1 MTWSIRPLALLL
13 ALFLASAAAWA
24 ARPGDPAPEINLPRI
39 YGERVSLAVI
49 RSGGPVLVWFP
60 EASSV
65 SGQTGASLATAAARN
80 GATLLV
86 IPVVGADPG
95 PAQALSDRFPD
106 WLVLHDADGSV
117 TLDYAG
123 EFIPGISPRQNLFIV
138 STRGLVTWSR
148 FWPGVPEQ
156 TLDNELRAAR

>member
-1 MTWSIRPLALLL
+1 MTQLIRTLGMLVLLS
-13 ALFLASAAAWA
+13 LASAGAWA
-24 ARPGDPAPEINLPRI
+24 ARPGDPAPEINLPRVQ
-39 YGERVSLAVI
+39 GGQVSLTAI
-49 RSGGPVLVWFP
+49 RAGGPVLVWFP

-65 SGQTGASLATAAARN
+65 SGQTGTSLASAAARN

-86 IPVVGADPG
+86 IPVVGTDPG
-95 PAQALSDRFPD
+95 PAQALADRFPD

-117 TLDYAG
+117 TLSYAG

-138 STRGLVTWSR
+138 STRGMVTWSR

-156 TLDNELRAAR
+156 TLANELGAAR

>member
-1 MTWSIRPLALLL
+1 MTRCIRPLALLL
-13 ALFLASAAAWA
+13 ALFLTTATAWT
-24 ARPGDPAPEINLPRI
+24 ARPGEPAPEINLPRI
-39 YGERVSLAVI
+39 NGGQVSLAAI
-49 RSGGPVLVWFP
+49 RAGGPVLVWFP

-65 SGQTGASLATAAARN
+65 SGQTGSILAGAAARN

-86 IPVVGADPG
+86 IPVVGANPG
-95 PAQALSDRFPD
+95 PAQALADRFPN

-117 TLDYAG
+117 TLNYTG

-138 STRGLVTWSR
+138 STRGLITWSR

-156 TLDNELRAAR
+156 TLDNELSTAR

>member
-1 MTWSIRPLALLL
+1 MTWSIRTLALLL
-13 ALFLASAAAWA
+13 TLLLASGAAWA

-39 YGERVSLAVI
+39 SGGQVSLAAI
-49 RSGGPVLVWFP
+49 RAGGPVMVWFP

-65 SGQTGASLATAAARN
+65 SSQTGAGLVEAAARN

-95 PAQALSDRFPD
+95 PAQALADRFPN

-117 TLDYAG
+117 TLNYAG

-138 STRGLVTWSR
+138 STRGLVPWSR

>member
-1 MTWSIRPLALLL
+1 MTGYIRTLALLL
-13 ALFLASAAAWA
+13 ALFLTPATAWA
-24 ARPGDPAPEINLPRI
+24 TRPGDPAPEINLPRI
-39 YGERVSLAVI
+39 HGGQVSLTAI
-49 RSGGPVLVWFP
+49 RTGGPVLVWFP

-65 SGQTGASLATAAARN
+65 SGQTGSSLAGAAARN

-95 PAQALSDRFPD
+95 PAQALADRFPD

-117 TLDYAG
+117 TLNYAG

-156 TLDNELRAAR
+156 TLDNELGAAR

>member
-1 MTWSIRPLALLL
+1 VTRCIQPLALLL
-13 ALFLASAAAWA
+13 ALFLTTATAWA
-24 ARPGDPAPEINLPRI
+24 ARPGEPAPEINLPRI
-39 YGERVSLAVI
+39 NGGQVSLAAI
-49 RSGGPVLVWFP
+49 RAGGPVLVWFP

-65 SGQTGASLATAAARN
+65 SGQTGSILAGAAARN

-86 IPVVGADPG
+86 IPVVGANPG
-95 PAQALSDRFPD
+95 PAQALADRFPN

-117 TLDYAG
+117 TLNYTG

-138 STRGLVTWSR
+138 STRGLITWSR

-156 TLDNELRAAR
+156 TLDNELSTAR